1 MEHSLIFKNTI
12 FQTFARTATTIAGFI
27 VTILIARYF
36 GADGYGDY
44 TKIISVVSIFYLIID
59 FGLNAAY
66 VRDRKYSFSHL
77 LYSRIGIAFLLFI
90 ALNIAVYFLPFNNL
104 SGIGFS
110 SYVKYG
116 ILIFS
121 LSFFN
126 QAIILSA
133 SAVFQKNQKY
143 QLLTLSQAIGSI
155 LTVVL
160 VFAFLKISFSLMF
173 IISSLVFAGI
183 GSSLASLLLIKEDLK
198 FSAKVP
204 KELFFASLPLA
215 AMLVFNLIYF
225 KIDAVILSFYKSSG
239 EVGIYGLSYRF
250 FEFLIALP
258 LFLSNSLYPELIK
271 KVDKK
276 SEFLTLIKKYRN
288 IFLLFSLVFLFASW
302 GLSPLLSL
310 INKDF
315 TSAIVPFRILALSL
329 PFFFVTNLYQWALI
343 TIKEQKFLMYVYF
356 LNALINIALNLLLIP
371 RFSYLASATITG
383 LCEALVAL
391 ILIWR
396 FSRIFSERRLKT

>member
-1 MEHSLIFKNTI
+1 MEHRLIFKNTI
-12 FQTFARTATTIAGFI
+12 FQTFARTVTTIAGFI

-44 TKIISVVSIFYLIID
+44 TKIISVVSIFYLLID

-66 VRDRKYSFSHL
+66 VRDNKYSFSHL
-77 LYSRIGIAFLLFI
+77 LYSRLGIAFLVFI
-90 ALNIAVYFLPFNNL
+90 GLNITVYFLPFNDL

-133 SAVFQKNQKY
+133 SAVFQKSQKY
-143 QLLTLSQAIGSI
+143 QLLTLSQLVGSV
-155 LTVVL
+155 LTVIFI
-160 VFAFLKISFSLMF
+160 FAFLKISLSLMF

-183 GSSLASLLLIKEDLK
+183 GSSLASLFLIKENLR
-198 FSAKVP
+198 FSIKIP
-204 KELFFASLPLA
+204 RELFLASLPLA
-215 AMLVFNLIYF
+215 AMLIFNLIYF
-225 KIDAVILSFYKSSG
+225 KIDAVILSFYKPSA
-239 EVGIYGLSYRF
+239 EVGVYGLSYRI

-258 LFLSNSLYPELIK
+258 LFLSNSLYPELVK

-276 SEFLTLIKKYRN
+276 SEFLLLIHKYRN

-302 GLSPLLSL
+302 GLSPLLGL

-315 TSAIVPFRILALSL
+315 TSAILPFRILALSL
-329 PFFFVTNLYQWALI
+329 PFFFVTNLYQWALV
-343 TIKEQKFLMYVYF
+343 TVKEQKFLMFVYF
-356 LNALINIALNLLLIP
+356 LNALINIALNLVFIP
-371 RFSYLASATITG
+371 RYSYLASATITG
-383 LCEALVAL
+383 LCEGLVAV

-396 FSRIFSERRLKT
+396 FSRIFSERRLKR